1 MPIVIVLR
9 LLVLAGLLCSG
20 CVLRGESTRGV
31 AVQSQPLISQGS
43 EGPSFAPAPSEAR
56 TAAHDRG
63 TFQTLRLTAR
73 RTSEHDQGG
82 NRRWAVE
89 LHGDGE
95 LIVSWDAVSGH
106 PARQDVDRFW
116 TPGNASPL
124 PPGVYSLGL
133 PEPWGD
139 DLWFDLLPRFATSRS
154 ALGIHRC
161 SPGTGCLCL
170 PDRDAIEALAT
181 WVREFGLD
189 ELTVLN

>member
-1 MPIVIVLR
+1 MVIR
-9 LLVLAGLLCSG
+9 LLVLTGLLCSG
-20 CVLRGESTRGV
+20 CVLRGESTRAV
-31 AVQSQPLISQGS
+31 AVQSQPLMSQGS
-43 EGPSFAPAPSEAR
+43 EAPSFAPAPLEKLTPAD
-56 TAAHDRG
+56 ARG
-63 TFQTLRLTAR
+63 TFHTLRLTAR
-73 RTSEHDQGG
+73 RTSEHDQDG
-82 NRRWAVE
+82 NRRWTVE

-95 LIVSWDAVSGH
+95 LIVSWDALSGH

-124 PPGVYSLGL
+124 PPGVYSLGQ

-139 DLWFDLLPRFATSRS
+139 DLWIDLLPRFATSRS

-170 PDRDAIEALAT
+170 PDRDAIEAVAR
-181 WVREFGLD
+181 WVKEFGLD